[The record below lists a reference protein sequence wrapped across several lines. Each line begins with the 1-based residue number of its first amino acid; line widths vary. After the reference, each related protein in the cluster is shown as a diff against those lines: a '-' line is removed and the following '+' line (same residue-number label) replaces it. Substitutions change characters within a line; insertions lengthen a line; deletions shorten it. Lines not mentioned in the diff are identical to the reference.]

1 MPASQ
6 MRADYDQLKDIAGM
20 FNTEGDATSRV
31 NQNLK
36 QLVDQLQ
43 ADWIGKGA
51 QAFHQEMSSDILP
64 AMKRLATAM
73 QSASRIT
80 NQMAQVVKKAEDDA
94 SNFWKRLLS

>member
-1 MPASQ
+1 

-36 QLVDQLQ
+36 QLADQLQ
-43 ADWIGKGA
+43 GGDWIGKGA
-51 QAFHQEMSSDILP
+51 QAFSQEMNSDVLP